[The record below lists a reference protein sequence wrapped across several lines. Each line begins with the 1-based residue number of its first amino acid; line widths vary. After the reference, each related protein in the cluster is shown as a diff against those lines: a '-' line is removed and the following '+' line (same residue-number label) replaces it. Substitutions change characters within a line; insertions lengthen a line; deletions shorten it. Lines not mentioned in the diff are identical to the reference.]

1 MPTSSISQMVV
12 CMNTEWFTNYD
23 GKHIH
28 IVGAKRLPRKRKK
41 LVTIIYQCLPND
53 KSREYFVTSPKY
65 IDRVEKQLVEKN
77 SNDRSVSTLT
87 HA

>member
-1 MPTSSISQMVV
+1 
-12 CMNTEWFTNYD
+12 
-23 GKHIH
+23 
-28 IVGAKRLPRKRKK
+28 
-41 LVTIIYQCLPND
+41 LPND
-53 KSREYFVTSPKY
+53 KFREYIVTSPKY

>member
-1 MPTSSISQMVV
+1 
-12 CMNTEWFTNYD
+12 MNTEWVTKYD
-23 GKHIH
+23 GKSIH

-41 LVTIIYQCLPND
+41 IITTIYQCLPND
-53 KSREYFVTSPKY
+53 KFREYIVTSPKY

>member
-1 MPTSSISQMVV
+1 MVV

-53 KSREYFVTSPKY
+53 KSREYFLTSPKY

>member
-1 MPTSSISQMVV
+1 MVV

>member
-1 MPTSSISQMVV
+1 
-12 CMNTEWFTNYD
+12 MNTEWVTMYD

-53 KSREYFVTSPKY
+53 KSREYLVTSPKY

-77 SNDRSVSTLT
+77 SNDRSVSAPS
-87 HA
+87 HAQ

>member
-1 MPTSSISQMVV
+1 
-12 CMNTEWFTNYD
+12 MNTEWFTKYD

-41 LVTIIYQCLPND
+41 LVKIIYQCLPND
-53 KSREYFVTSPKY
+53 KSKEYFVTSPKY
-65 IDRVEKQLVEKN
+65 VDRVEKQLVEKK
-77 SNDRSVSTLT
+77 SNDGSVSTLT

>member
-1 MPTSSISQMVV
+1 
-12 CMNTEWFTNYD
+12 MNTEWFTNYD

-77 SNDRSVSTLT
+77 SNDISFSTLT